1 MVRGDA
7 GAVTPDATIGE
18 AGQINLFWL
27 INLRWAAALGQL
39 LTILYVAIP
48 LTIELPLAWLFGV
61 LALEVATNLA
71 LERWFRRR
79 RAEGWVGAERAVAR
93 ISIAV
98 MLGDTLLL
106 TALLWLT
113 GGVANPFSVFIFVHV
128 VLAAVLLRPG
138 WSYMGAA
145 VASAC
150 LGVLYFSHRTLD
162 ALEERPRLVLQGFVI
177 AIGLVAVITVFFVS
191 RVTRALERRNAELAA
206 EREGQARTDRLEALG
221 TLAAGAAHELAS
233 PLSTIA
239 VVAKEL
245 ERRLTLEGAAEDDL
259 ADARLVREE
268 VARCRRILDR
278 MTLESGDSAG
288 EELVDLDVDALF
300 EEVLAEVLERDRV
313 AVDVHPP
320 ADRLRLWVPR
330 AGLAMALRSVLSN
343 ALDAS
348 PPDESVALRARRLG
362 DVLEV
367 EVEDRGEGMD
377 PERARRA
384 TDPFFTTKDPGR
396 GMGLGLFLTR
406 SVVER
411 LGGELTFDS
420 RLGAGTRA
428 RVRLPLSRVSRP

>member
-7 GAVTPDATIGE
+7 GAVTSDATIGE

-48 LTIELPLAWLFGV
+48 LTIVLPLAWLFGV
-61 LALEVATNLA
+61 LALEIASNLA
-71 LERWFRRR
+71 LERWFRLR
-79 RAEGWVGAERAVAR
+79 RAEGWVGAERSVGR
-93 ISIAV
+93 ISITV

-106 TALLWLT
+106 TWLLWLT

-138 WSYMGAA
+138 WAYMGAA

-150 LGVLYFSHRTLD
+150 LGLLYFSHRELP
-162 ALEERPRLVLQGFVI
+162 ALQDRPELVLQGFVI

-191 RVTRALERRNAELAA
+191 RVTRALDRRNGELAV
-206 EREGQARTDRLEALG
+206 ERERQARTERLEALG

-239 VVAKEL
+239 IVAKEL
-245 ERRLTLEGAAEDDL
+245 ERRLTLEEAPEDDL
-259 ADARLVREE
+259 ADARLVRGE

-288 EELVDLDVDALF
+288 EALVDLDVRALF
-300 EEVLAEVLERDRV
+300 EEVLAEVPERDRIEV
-313 AVDVHPP
+313 EIQAS
-320 ADRLRLWVPR
+320 ANELSLWVPR
-330 AGLAMALRSVLSN
+330 TGLAMALRSVISN

-348 PPDESVALRARRLG
+348 PPEERIDLRARRLG

-384 TDPFFTTKDPGR
+384 TDPFYTTKDPGR

-411 LGGELTFDS
+411 LGGELSLES
-420 RLGAGTRA
+420 RPAAGTRA
-428 RVRLPLSRVSRP
+428 RVRLPLSRISKP